1 MLDLI
6 ILHEVDLEIVPA
18 LLSRYNQFG
27 ILMPIEGHI
36 LQDGMGRVWVCRG
49 VLSGKELIANYERIL
64 VSKSYQGVRWL
75 LIDETEATPE
85 ISAAEIRTI
94 REQDDRLA
102 AVLPELVTAV
112 VVPSDFGF
120 GMARMWEI
128 LTERPGWSTR
138 AFRSRPEA
146 EAWLREEVRRRF
158 AMELPENLSLPQ

>member
-1 MLDLI
+1 
-6 ILHEVDLEIVPA
+6 
-18 LLSRYNQFG
+18 
-27 ILMPIEGHI
+27 MPIEGHI
-36 LQDGMGRVWVCRG
+36 LHNGMGRLWVCRG
-49 VLSGKELIANYERIL
+49 VLSGKDLIANNERIL
-64 VSKSYQGVRWL
+64 SSKSYAGVRWL
-75 LIDETEATPE
+75 LIDETEAALE

-138 AFRSRPEA
+138 AFRSRAEA
-146 EAWLREEVRRRF
+146 EAWLRDEVRRKF
-158 AMELPENLSLPQ
+158 ALELPKNLGSP